1 VRSFHPK
8 LTLLDTLRGQGVLQW
23 KGGKTPVAYEISI
36 FLQRGEP
43 SSTGSVDGDLKRAAT
58 LPSDT
63 RFTLKLADGRDIDV
77 TLTDIETDYAALASA
92 GDARGTAPTAG

>member
-1 VRSFHPK
+1 MRSFHPK

-63 RFTLKLADGRDIDV
+63 RFTLKLATAATSTSPSPYRNRLRRPGLGR
-77 TLTDIETDYAALASA
+77 
-92 GDARGTAPTAG
+92 RRPRTAPTAG